1 MRDLRH
7 ICEGIFDEPEHE
19 LELHMLANLQRIK
32 KFNKTNSN
40 FKDWTKDAIGQELH
54 IGDIVLGA
62 HLGIVC
68 FGVICAM
75 DEERLAI
82 SFWGEQ
88 KDCQLRS
95 GKWRFDWKCNQVLK
109 CPQSLINELL

>member
-19 LELHMLANLQRIK
+19 RELYMLANLQRIQ
-32 KFNKTNSN
+32 KFNKSSLNVSD
-40 FKDWTKDAIGQELH
+40 KTKDIIGQELQV
-54 IGDIVLGA
+54 GDIVLGENI
-62 HLGIVC
+62 GFIR

-88 KDCQLRS
+88 KDCQMRS
-95 GKWRFDWKCNQVLK
+95 GKWRFDYKCNQVLK